1 MASAEPA
8 DHFVD
13 QTTWELL
20 SLLDRVGRRKE
31 RVLVMEVNNGNAGPS
46 AVLMDFAQGLFCRD
60 DTRAKQQQAERKEE
74 EVKEVEKLQPR
85 LVFMLWQAAVLKQLT
100 RWDHLDEALCNV
112 RNLLPSLPQVL
123 VLVMIHPDSREE
135 LHQAVG
141 ALRRMQCLLDG
152 ALQLVVE
159 TAVYSPGQPG
169 GILEAKRAACRALRE
184 VLNCHEETKLSRSA
198 AYRLPPPVTGLSQDG
213 GRSSAVLRA
222 GPHGSEEARGPHK
235 KKKPF
240 IEKKKAV
247 TFHLVHRS
255 QRDPL
260 AADDTAPQRVLLP
273 TQKGH
278 EEQRR
283 EEQRKYGVFFDDD
296 YDYLQHLREASGPS
310 ELVPAVHGQQSR
322 IVVTSEGHIEDE
334 VQRISAPSIKLPSSV
349 FATEFEE
356 DVGLLNKAAPVSGP
370 RLDFDPDIVAALD
383 DDFDFD
389 NPENILE
396 DDFVLQANE
405 PQKRGSG
412 TEDED
417 EWEDVEDDS
426 DEKDS
431 CSNDKDYDS
440 EGPLSDDGFN
450 GQTKEFLFMQEE
462 TRSRFTEYS
471 MTSSV
476 MRRNEQLTLLDDR
489 FEKFFEQFDEDEIGA
504 LDNVELEGYINT
516 DNTRLQ
522 EVLNDYYKEKAKN
535 CVKLDALEPCE
546 ELDSAVNEESE
557 EEKEEIVAV
566 VIEEPKEKWDCESIL
581 STYSNLYNHPT
592 LIKEPSKP
600 KQIKVSHKTGIPLH
614 ILPQKGPTAKQIER
628 MQMINDSDLPRAS
641 TQPRSKDES
650 KEDRKA
656 RKQAIKEER
665 KERRMEKKANKLAFK
680 LEKTR
685 QEKEIL
691 NVKQNL
697 QGLKLS

>member
-1 MASAEPA
+1 M
-8 DHFVD
+8 
-13 QTTWELL
+13 
-20 SLLDRVGRRKE
+20 
-31 RVLVMEVNNGNAGPS
+31 
-46 AVLMDFAQGLFCRD
+46 
-60 DTRAKQQQAERKEE
+60 
-74 EVKEVEKLQPR
+74 
-85 LVFMLWQAAVLKQLT
+85 
-100 RWDHLDEALCNV
+100 
-112 RNLLPSLPQVL
+112 
-123 VLVMIHPDSREE
+123 
-135 LHQAVG
+135 
-141 ALRRMQCLLDG
+141 
-152 ALQLVVE
+152 
-159 TAVYSPGQPG
+159 
-169 GILEAKRAACRALRE
+169 
-184 VLNCHEETKLSRSA
+184 
-198 AYRLPPPVTGLSQDG
+198 
-213 GRSSAVLRA
+213 
-222 GPHGSEEARGPHK
+222 PHK

-296 YDYLQHLREASGPS
+296 YDYLQHLKEASGPS
-310 ELVPAVHGQQSR
+310 ELVPSVRGQQSR
-322 IVVTSEGHIEDE
+322 IVITSEGHIEDE
-334 VQRISAPSIKLPSSV
+334 IQRISAPSIKLPSSV

-396 DDFVLQANE
+396 DDFVLQANK
-405 PQKRGSG
+405 PQKRGPNA
-412 TEDED
+412 EDED
-417 EWEDVEDDS
+417 EWEDMEDDS

-431 CSNDKDYDS
+431 CSTDKDYDS
-440 EGPLSDDGFN
+440 EGPLSDDEAN
-450 GQTKEFLFMQEE
+450 GRTKEFLFMQEE

-476 MRRNEQLTLLDDR
+476 IRRNEQLTLLDDR
-489 FEKFFEQFDEDEIGA
+489 FEKFYEQFDEDEIGA

-516 DNTRLQ
+516 DNARLQ
-522 EVLNDYYKEKAKN
+522 EVLDDYYKEKAKN
-535 CVKLDALEPCE
+535 CVKLDALEPDE
-546 ELDSAVNEESE
+546 DLDSPANEESE
-557 EEKEEIVAV
+557 EEKEEIVTV

-600 KQIKVSHKTGIPLH
+600 KPIKISQKTGIPLH
-614 ILPQKGPTAKQIER
+614 VLPEKGLTAKQVER
-628 MQMINDSDLPRAS
+628 MQMINGSDLPKAS
-641 TQPRSKDES
+641 TQPRSKAES

-680 LEKTR
+680 QEKTR
-685 QEKEIL
+685 QEKELL
-691 NVKQNL
+691 NLKQNVQDPVSQASL
-697 QGLKLS
+697 QQEAQALRHLETIGKRNHHCGEAPSATDYIQRPWCRQRFTEAPQRRDMELSRKQAVCHAANSTRLALTTNGQQKKRLTGRQGRVRLSSDTLRKILSNTIFQHQFPLKWYSYS

>member
-1 MASAEPA
+1 MRRGSATSS
-8 DHFVD
+8 FF
-13 QTTWELL
+13 LL
-20 SLLDRVGRRKE
+20 SVIGR
-31 RVLVMEVNNGNAGPS
+31 
-46 AVLMDFAQGLFCRD
+46 C
-60 DTRAKQQQAERKEE
+60 
-74 EVKEVEKLQPR
+74 
-85 LVFMLWQAAVLKQLT
+85 
-100 RWDHLDEALCNV
+100 
-112 RNLLPSLPQVL
+112 
-123 VLVMIHPDSREE
+123 
-135 LHQAVG
+135 
-141 ALRRMQCLLDG
+141 
-152 ALQLVVE
+152 
-159 TAVYSPGQPG
+159 
-169 GILEAKRAACRALRE
+169 
-184 VLNCHEETKLSRSA
+184 
-198 AYRLPPPVTGLSQDG
+198 
-213 GRSSAVLRA
+213 
-222 GPHGSEEARGPHK
+222 PHK

-296 YDYLQHLREASGPS
+296 YDYLQHLKEASGPS
-310 ELVPAVHGQQSR
+310 ELVPSVRGQQSR
-322 IVVTSEGHIEDE
+322 IVVTNDGHIEDE
-334 VQRISAPSIKLPSSV
+334 IQRVPAPSIKLPSSV

-405 PQKRGSG
+405 PRKGGSCA
-412 TEDED
+412 EDED

-426 DEKDS
+426 DEEGS

-440 EGPLSDDGFN
+440 ESPLSDDGVN

-471 MTSSV
+471 MSSSV
-476 MRRNEQLTLLDDR
+476 IRRNEQLTLLDDR

-504 LDNVELEGYINT
+504 LDNMELEGYINT

-522 EVLNDYYKEKAKN
+522 EILNDYYKEKAKS
-535 CVKLDALEPCE
+535 CVKLDALEPCDG
-546 ELDSAVNEESE
+546 LDSAVNEESE

-600 KQIKVSHKTGIPLH
+600 KPIKISQKTGIPLH
-614 ILPQKGPTAKQIER
+614 VLPQKGLTAKQIER

-665 KERRMEKKANKLAFK
+665 KERRMEKAANKLAFK

-685 QEKEIL
+685 QEKELL
-691 NVKQNL
+691 NLKQNV

>member
-1 MASAEPA
+1 MS
-8 DHFVD
+8 F
-13 QTTWELL
+13 
-20 SLLDRVGRRKE
+20 S
-31 RVLVMEVNNGNAGPS
+31 
-46 AVLMDFAQGLFCRD
+46 
-60 DTRAKQQQAERKEE
+60 
-74 EVKEVEKLQPR
+74 
-85 LVFMLWQAAVLKQLT
+85 
-100 RWDHLDEALCNV
+100 
-112 RNLLPSLPQVL
+112 
-123 VLVMIHPDSREE
+123 
-135 LHQAVG
+135 
-141 ALRRMQCLLDG
+141 
-152 ALQLVVE
+152 
-159 TAVYSPGQPG
+159 
-169 GILEAKRAACRALRE
+169 
-184 VLNCHEETKLSRSA
+184 
-198 AYRLPPPVTGLSQDG
+198 
-213 GRSSAVLRA
+213 
-222 GPHGSEEARGPHK
+222 
-235 KKKPF
+235 
-240 IEKKKAV
+240 V

-260 AADDTAPQRVLLP
+260 AADDSAPQRVLLP

-296 YDYLQHLREASGPS
+296 YDYLQHLKEASGPS
-310 ELVPAVHGQQSR
+310 ELVPSVRGQQSR
-322 IVVTSEGHIEDE
+322 IV
-334 VQRISAPSIKLPSSV
+334 APSIKLPSSV

-405 PQKRGSG
+405 PQKGGSDA
-412 TEDED
+412 EDQD

-431 CSNDKDYDS
+431 YSNDKDYDS
-440 EGPLSDDGFN
+440 EGPLSDDGVN

-516 DNTRLQ
+516 DNARLQ

-546 ELDSAVNEESE
+546 DLDSPMNEESE

-566 VIEEPKEKWDCESIL
+566 VIEEQKEKWDCESIL

-600 KQIKVSHKTGIPLH
+600 KLIKISQKTGIPLH
-614 ILPQKGPTAKQIER
+614 ILPQKGLTAKQIER
-628 MQMINDSDLPRAS
+628 MQMINSSDLPRAS

-656 RKQAIKEER
+656 RKQAIREER

-685 QEKEIL
+685 QEKELL
-691 NVKQNL
+691 NLKQNV

>member
-1 MASAEPA
+1 M
-8 DHFVD
+8 
-13 QTTWELL
+13 
-20 SLLDRVGRRKE
+20 
-31 RVLVMEVNNGNAGPS
+31 
-46 AVLMDFAQGLFCRD
+46 
-60 DTRAKQQQAERKEE
+60 
-74 EVKEVEKLQPR
+74 
-85 LVFMLWQAAVLKQLT
+85 
-100 RWDHLDEALCNV
+100 
-112 RNLLPSLPQVL
+112 
-123 VLVMIHPDSREE
+123 
-135 LHQAVG
+135 
-141 ALRRMQCLLDG
+141 
-152 ALQLVVE
+152 
-159 TAVYSPGQPG
+159 
-169 GILEAKRAACRALRE
+169 
-184 VLNCHEETKLSRSA
+184 
-198 AYRLPPPVTGLSQDG
+198 
-213 GRSSAVLRA
+213 
-222 GPHGSEEARGPHK
+222 PHK

-255 QRDPL
+255 QKDPL

-273 TQKGH
+273 AQRGH

-296 YDYLQHLREASGPS
+296 YDYLQHLKEASGPS
-310 ELVPAVHGQQSR
+310 ELVPSFRGQQSR
-322 IVVTSEGHIEDE
+322 IVITSEGHIEDE
-334 VQRISAPSIKLPSSV
+334 IQRIAAPSIKLPSSV

-389 NPENILE
+389 NPENVLE
-396 DDFVLQANE
+396 DDFVLQANKPKE
-405 PQKRGSG
+405 GRSDA
-412 TEDED
+412 EDED

-431 CSNDKDYDS
+431 CSNDEDYDS
-440 EGPLSDDGFN
+440 DGPLSNDGVN
-450 GQTKEFLFMQEE
+450 GHGREFLFMQEE

-504 LDNVELEGYINT
+504 LDNAELEGYINA
-516 DNTRLQ
+516 DNTRLE
-522 EVLNDYYKEKAKN
+522 EVLSDYYKEKAKN
-535 CVKLDALEPCE
+535 CVKLDTLEPFE
-546 ELDSAVNEESE
+546 DTPANEDSD
-557 EEKEEIVAV
+557 EEKEEIVALV
-566 VIEEPKEKWDCESIL
+566 VEEPKEKWDCESIL
-581 STYSNLYNHPT
+581 STYSNLYNHPK
-592 LIKEPSKP
+592 LIEEPSKP
-600 KQIKVSHKTGIPLH
+600 KPIKISSKTGIPLH
-614 ILPQKGPTAKQIER
+614 VLPQKGLTAKQVER

-641 TQPRSKDES
+641 TQPRSKNES

-665 KERRMEKKANKLAFK
+665 KERRMEKKANKMAFK

-685 QEKEIL
+685 QEKELL
-691 NVKQNL
+691 NLKQNM

>member
-1 MASAEPA
+1 M
-8 DHFVD
+8 
-13 QTTWELL
+13 
-20 SLLDRVGRRKE
+20 
-31 RVLVMEVNNGNAGPS
+31 
-46 AVLMDFAQGLFCRD
+46 
-60 DTRAKQQQAERKEE
+60 
-74 EVKEVEKLQPR
+74 
-85 LVFMLWQAAVLKQLT
+85 
-100 RWDHLDEALCNV
+100 
-112 RNLLPSLPQVL
+112 
-123 VLVMIHPDSREE
+123 
-135 LHQAVG
+135 
-141 ALRRMQCLLDG
+141 
-152 ALQLVVE
+152 
-159 TAVYSPGQPG
+159 
-169 GILEAKRAACRALRE
+169 
-184 VLNCHEETKLSRSA
+184 
-198 AYRLPPPVTGLSQDG
+198 
-213 GRSSAVLRA
+213 
-222 GPHGSEEARGPHK
+222 PHK
-235 KKKPF
+235 RKKPF

-260 AADDTAPQRVLLP
+260 VADDTAPQRVLLP
-273 TQKGH
+273 AQKGH
-278 EEQRR
+278 EERR
-283 EEQRKYGVFFDDD
+283 KEEQRKYGVFFDDD
-296 YDYLQHLREASGPS
+296 YDYLQHLKEACGPS
-310 ELVPAVHGQQSR
+310 ELVPSVRGQQNR
-322 IVVTSEGHIEDE
+322 IVVTREGRIEE
-334 VQRISAPSIKLPSSV
+334 EIQQIPAPSIKLPSSV

-383 DDFDFD
+383 DDFEFD

-405 PQKRGSG
+405 PEKGGSDA
-412 TEDED
+412 EDED
-417 EWEDVEDDS
+417 EWEDVEDDE

-431 CSNDKDYDS
+431 CSSDEDCGS
-440 EGPLSDDGFN
+440 EGPLSEDGVN
-450 GQTKEFLFMQEE
+450 GQMKEFLFMQEE

-546 ELDSAVNEESE
+546 DLDSPINEESE
-557 EEKEEIVAV
+557 EEKEEIVAL
-566 VIEEPKEKWDCESIL
+566 VIEESKEKWDCESIL
-581 STYSNLYNHPT
+581 STYSNLYNHPK
-592 LIKEPSKP
+592 LIEEPSKP
-600 KQIKVSHKTGIPLH
+600 KPIKISQKTGIPLH
-614 ILPQKGPTAKQIER
+614 ILPQKGLTAKQVER
-628 MQMINDSDLPRAS
+628 MQMINGSDLLRAS
-641 TQPRSKDES
+641 AQPRSKNET

-685 QEKEIL
+685 QEKELL
-691 NVKQNL
+691 NLKRNV